1 MSYDYFK
8 SIALA
13 FNKRND
19 FELKI
24 DILRALGIVKECT
37 LKRLF

>member
-1 MSYDYFK
+1 MFYDYFK

-19 FELKI
+19 FKLKNN
-24 DILRALGIVKECT
+24 ILRALGAAKEYT